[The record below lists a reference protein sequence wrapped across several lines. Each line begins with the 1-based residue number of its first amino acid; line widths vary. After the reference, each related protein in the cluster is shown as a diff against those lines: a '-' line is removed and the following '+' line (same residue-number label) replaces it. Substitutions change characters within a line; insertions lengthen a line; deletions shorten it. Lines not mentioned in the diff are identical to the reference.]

1 MQLFLLLALIS
12 FKIWKSHREQEYK
25 TCILPIK
32 RCFIPFNC
40 KIMLFSQTQIKNILL
55 MKKKYLLLVL
65 SIIFLNT
72 SHAAVYQEGDV
83 HTNLRIV
90 SKNITEGIKSYNFEG
105 LKYHARLAKKSI
117 ETTKSLLESTDCTA
131 TYDLSQSISTYLDT
145 ALLGDDLAAGRSYLY
160 MAEELIDKTFYEYE
174 VCTTVQDDVSET
186 SSGSN
191 NELSQLEQQQADL
204 KRQQAEL
211 EQKANDLKRKLEEQ
225 KVKESIL
232 EKEVFMTQQDK
243 TIAAN
248 IKGYN
253 DLLKNCN
260 CNATVSTTSEDK
272 TTLTSKSIEEL
283 KSYYLDKIIRTTENY
298 LQLLHS
304 CK

>member
-1 MQLFLLLALIS
+1 
-12 FKIWKSHREQEYK
+12 
-25 TCILPIK
+25 
-32 RCFIPFNC
+32 
-40 KIMLFSQTQIKNILL
+40 

-72 SHAAVYQEGDV
+72 TNATVYQQGDV

-105 LKYHARLAKKSI
+105 LKYHARIAKKSI
-117 ETTKSLLESTDCTA
+117 ETTKSLLESTDCTT
-131 TYDLSQSISTYLDT
+131 TYDLAQSISTYLDT

-174 VCTTVQDDVSET
+174 VCTTASDDTSAVSDGNT
-186 SSGSN
+186 

-225 KVKESIL
+225 KVKASLL

-243 TIAAN
+243 AIAKN
-248 IKGYN
+248 ITSYN
-253 DLLKNCN
+253 ELLKNCN
-260 CNATVSTTSEDK
+260 CNATITDTPDDK
-272 TTLTSKSIEEL
+272 TALSSKSIEQL
-283 KSYYLDKIIRTTENY
+283 RSYYLDKIIRITENY
-298 LQLLHS
+298 LQQLNS